1 MFLPLSVPLR
11 VRLTRHG
18 DRRRPGVRE
27 VRRARGGDGPR
38 GGSFGGRGAPNGT
51 FFSLL
56 GRALA
61 LTSCRGRRAVG
72 PEGFLAR
79 GSLEAV
85 DVLAHAGSVVRGG
98 QHGGCAEGVRVGRKR
113 ERNVGRDDAN
123 EPTVFDAV
131 CSTQSGFTR
140 LCTGCRYRRRAA
152 DAYLRARRH
161 DRPVGPLYR
170 LRGPWRPFQHDERH
184 ELLLFSVLDDVG
196 SLVLGGRA
204 RLQDAGLQ

>member
-1 MFLPLSVPLR
+1 

-85 DVLAHAGSVVRGG
+85 DVLAHAGRVVRGG

-123 EPTVFDAV
+123 EPIVFDAV
-131 CSTQSGFTR
+131 LDSHDCVLGVDTE
-140 LCTGCRYRRRAA
+140 
-152 DAYLRARRH
+152 DARRT
-161 DRPVGPLYR
+161 RIYAPVAMTGPLV
-170 LRGPWRPFQHDERH
+170 LSTACAVPGGPSSTMNAMNFCSSPFSTMSDP
-184 ELLLFSVLDDVG
+184 SCSG
-196 SLVLGGRA
+196 
-204 RLQDAGLQ
+204 DAPDSRMPACNNV